1 MDHDHQSHQVAYEN
15 SIFKWT
21 FIGFLIV
28 AGYFLVTEHRAHLGG
43 VLNYLPL
50 LLLAACPLM
59 HLFMHHGH
67 HGHDGHSEQLPPQDD
82 RGEKK

>member
-28 AGYFLVTEHRAHLGG
+28 AGYFLVTEHRAHLGK
-43 VLNYLPL
+43 
-50 LLLAACPLM
+50 
-59 HLFMHHGH
+59 
-67 HGHDGHSEQLPPQDD
+67 
-82 RGEKK
+82 R